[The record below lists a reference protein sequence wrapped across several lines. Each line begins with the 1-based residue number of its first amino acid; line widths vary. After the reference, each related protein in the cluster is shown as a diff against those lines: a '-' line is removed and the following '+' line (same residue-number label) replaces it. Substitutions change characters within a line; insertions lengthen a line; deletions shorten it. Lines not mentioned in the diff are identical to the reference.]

1 MLYVWKCWSVF
12 RLYLEKFKIRVPPC
26 EKSFYIQIKVG
37 FIYTFWFT
45 ISSISLHHLINHFI
59 YKIFTRITALDE
71 STFLNPA
78 EQFIFISLH
87 SRFKVYW
94 YGLLLRMRYIF
105 FSYLFWVTAT
115 TQLITFSHLSYYLS
129 CHSSCEKNQKW
140 TYEKQM

>member
-45 ISSISLHHLINHFI
+45 ISSTSLHRLINHFI

-87 SRFKVYW
+87 SPKFIDMVCYLEW
-94 YGLLLRMRYIF
+94 DTS
-105 FSYLFWVTAT
+105 FSRISFELQQQHNWSHSVIWVTIWVAILVVKRT
-115 TQLITFSHLSYYLS
+115 RSELTRNK
-129 CHSSCEKNQKW
+129 CK
-140 TYEKQM
+140 